1 MKLSS
6 LVVTSVL
13 LIFPITSCNSSSDSK
28 TAQATVTKV
37 VDGDT
42 VWVEFTDGST
52 EKVRLIGIDTPETGK
67 CGFEDAKRQLE
78 GFVLNKEVSLI
89 TGGLDDRDQYQRL
102 LRYVDVNGLDAGL
115 ELIKQGL
122 AIHRYDSTD
131 NYKEHAR
138 EAAYINS
145 DDLSPSVC

>member
-1 MKLSS
+1 
-6 LVVTSVL
+6 
-13 LIFPITSCNSSSDSK
+13 
-28 TAQATVTKV
+28 
-37 VDGDT
+37 
-42 VWVEFTDGST
+42 VEFADGSA

-67 CGFEDAKRQLE
+67 CGFEDAKGQLE
-78 GFVLNKEVSLI
+78 KFVLSKEVSLI
-89 TGGLDDRDQYQRL
+89 VGGLDDRDRYQRL
-102 LRYVDVNGLDAGL
+102 LRYVDVNGLDTGL

-138 EAAYINS
+138 EAAYINA